1 MPKIANH
8 IVLNWKVYIRLLL
21 ILILPTIIYFRYWDT
36 YILTLFFIIF
46 LMLIFELFKQNYPK
60 NQLEAISYYLLW
72 TTVFFIF
79 LLDNKIRFNYFDYEN
94 NSPFF
99 HYPIKKILIVKLTVL
114 IISLVRYKSIL
125 VTSTFLSKLFLIVM
139 FSHFA
144 VLFTNSTYSFGI
156 SAYYIAIISAVETT
170 LIIFVKEKLVPY
182 KFSIFD
188 FIWKRSD

>member
-1 MPKIANH
+1 MPKITNH
-8 IVLNWKVYIRLLL
+8 IALNWKVYIRLLL
-21 ILILPTIIYFRYWDT
+21 IVILPSIIYFRYWDT
-36 YILTLFFIIF
+36 YILTLFFITF

-79 LLDNKIRFNYFDYEN
+79 LLDNRIRFNYFGIGN

-99 HYPIKKILIVKLTVL
+99 HYPIKEILTVKLTVL

-125 VTSTFLSKLFLIVM
+125 VTSTFLSKLCLIVM

-156 SAYYIAIISAVETT
+156 SAYHIAIISAVETT
-170 LIIFVKEKLVPY
+170 IIIFVNEKLVPY

-188 FIWKRSD
+188 FIWKRPD